1 VASPADREAEARA
14 DVERITKALFE
25 EFEAVGGN
33 PGCRFEDCG
42 ERVKSQWRTT
52 VRMLVI
58 RDVIRVGKRPSAT
71 AQMAG
76 QTSLDD

>member
-14 DVERITKALFE
+14 DLERVTKALFE
-25 EFEAVGGN
+25 EFEAVAGN
-33 PGCRFEDCG
+33 PGSRFEDCG

-52 VRMLVI
+52 VRMLII
-58 RDVIRVGKRPSAT
+58 RDVIRVGKRS
-71 AQMAG
+71 G